1 MRLCLC
7 VSLCVCSWCV
17 QVDSFSRTMTMEQKR
32 DCRERFR
39 FMHFRGPVDLT
50 HPAVEL
56 WIVLDHSRCPPATP
70 PAAQVT

>member
-1 MRLCLC
+1 
-7 VSLCVCSWCV
+7 
-17 QVDSFSRTMTMEQKR
+17 MTMEQKR